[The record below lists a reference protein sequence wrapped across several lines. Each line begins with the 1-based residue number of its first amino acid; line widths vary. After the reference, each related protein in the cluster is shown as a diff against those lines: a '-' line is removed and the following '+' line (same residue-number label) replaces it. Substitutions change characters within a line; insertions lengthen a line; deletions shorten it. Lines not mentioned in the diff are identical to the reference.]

1 MAEQTLIVLKPDS
14 VKRNLVGEILRRFEE
29 KGFVI
34 KKLKMFTMSRSEA
47 EQFYSIHRE
56 KSFFNELV
64 TFITSGQIVAAVIEG
79 SDAVNKVRA
88 IIGATKPSEA
98 APGTVRRDFGT
109 SLTQNA
115 IHASDSVESFIKESK
130 VIFG

>member
-1 MAEQTLIVLKPDS
+1 MAEQTLIILKPDS
-14 VKRNLVGEILRRFEE
+14 VKRNSVGEVLRRFEE

-34 KKLKMFTMSRSEA
+34 KKLMMLTMDKNKA
-47 EQFYSIHRE
+47 EQFYAVHST
-56 KSFFNELV
+56 KPFFNELV
-64 TFITSGQIVAAVIEG
+64 SFITSGPVVAAVIEG

-88 IIGATKPSEA
+88 IIGATRPNEA

-109 SLTQNA
+109 SVTQNA

-130 VIFG
+130 IIFG

>member
-34 KKLKMFTMSRSEA
+34 KKLKMFTISRSEA

-56 KSFFNELV
+56 KAFFNELV
-64 TFITSGQIVAAVIEG
+64 TFITSGPIVAAVIEG

-88 IIGATKPSEA
+88 ITGATKPSEA

>member
-1 MAEQTLIVLKPDS
+1 MAEQTLIILKPDS
-14 VKRNLVGEILRRFEE
+14 VKRNSVGEILRRFEE

-34 KKLKMFTMSRSEA
+34 KKLMMLTMDKNKA
-47 EQFYSIHRE
+47 EQFYSVHST
-56 KSFFNELV
+56 KPFFNELV
-64 TFITSGQIVAAVIEG
+64 SFITSGPVVAAVIEG

-88 IIGATKPSEA
+88 IIGATRPNEA

-109 SLTQNA
+109 SVTQNA

-130 VIFG
+130 IIFG